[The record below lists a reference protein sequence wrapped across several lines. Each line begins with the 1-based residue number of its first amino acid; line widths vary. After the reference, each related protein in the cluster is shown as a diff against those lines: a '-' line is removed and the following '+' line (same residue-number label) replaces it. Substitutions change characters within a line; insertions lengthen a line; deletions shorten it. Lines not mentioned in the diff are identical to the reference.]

1 MKLQYLFFLGMTGL
15 ALLVAACFDDK
26 GNYDYSPVN
35 HLTIEV
41 PAEVPVL
48 ANADTIKVI
57 PKVVSELE
65 GEILPDNPNYAY
77 KYQGARIVSPT
88 SEDKL
93 FVLDSTFSRD
103 LIIPAKWIPGSY
115 KCWLEVTDLRT
126 GVVSAASFVIT
137 VSSVT
142 TEGWMVLCDEGESNR
157 VRLDMIAR
165 ISDERSVQTY
175 DILANYLPD
184 LHEAYSLEFF
194 TDLYG
199 MDDFIYLL
207 SGSGCYQLE
216 PEYLVS
222 GPERLALVTDPSQV
236 EQLTEEESKCL
247 AYLKDAF
254 SVKVNNKD
262 GNLKITLDL
271 PDQKLSAYLTNRAQ
285 AMLQT
290 YIARFRIAKAQAAL
304 DFVEERYTEVKNE
317 LEKKQQ
323 ALVQFREKHPDRTS
337 VQLETEEK
345 ILTNDYEL
353 FFGLY
358 SDIVKQREKAKIQVK
373 EDMPVLTVIE
383 PVVEPTVPSKPQRA
397 LSVLAS
403 LLLGLFVGC
412 GFVLVQPIFSQIVS
426 SKKQAH
432 TIPIKRMKKIS

>member
-1 MKLQYLFFLGMTGL
+1 MRPLPQEMYPDIFFSVPFQKELI
-15 ALLVAACFDDK
+15 
-26 GNYDYSPVN
+26 YSP
-35 HLTIEV
+35 LYI
-41 PAEVPVL
+41 
-48 ANADTIKVI
+48 
-57 PKVVSELE
+57 
-65 GEILPDNPNYAY
+65 
-77 KYQGARIVSPT
+77 
-88 SEDKL
+88 
-93 FVLDSTFSRD
+93 
-103 LIIPAKWIPGSY
+103 
-115 KCWLEVTDLRT
+115 
-126 GVVSAASFVIT
+126 
-137 VSSVT
+137 
-142 TEGWMVLCDEGESNR
+142 
-157 VRLDMIAR
+157 
-165 ISDERSVQTY
+165 DERGDTVTFY
-175 DILANYLPD
+175 N
-184 LHEAYSLEFF
+184 
-194 TDLYG
+194 
-199 MDDFIYLL
+199 
-207 SGSGCYQLE
+207 
-216 PEYLVS
+216 YLVS
-222 GPERLALVTDPSQV
+222 GPERLALVADPSQV

-271 PDQKLSAYLTNRAQ
+271 PDPKLSAYLTNRAQ

-304 DFVEERYTEVKNE
+304 DFAEERYTEVKNE

-397 LSVLAS
+397 LIVLAS

-412 GFVLVQPIFSQIVS
+412 GFVLIQPIFSQIVS

>member
-1 MKLQYLFFLGMTGL
+1 MENEEIDLIEVMAKLWHRKKTIMYIALFFLVGGL
-15 ALLVAACFDDK
+15 
-26 GNYDYSPVN
+26 
-35 HLTIEV
+35 
-41 PAEVPVL
+41 VL
-48 ANADTIKVI
+48 AFFLPRKYTAQCTLG
-57 PKVVSELE
+57 LE
-65 GEILPDNPNYAY
+65 MEDRTTRISVEGMSPFQSMPMGDMRNT
-77 KYQGARIVSPT
+77 RIVSPAMYP
-88 SEDKL
+88 DI
-93 FVLDSTFSRD
+93 FFSVPFQKE
-103 LIIPAKWIPGSY
+103 LIYSPLYI
-115 KCWLEVTDLRT
+115 
-126 GVVSAASFVIT
+126 
-137 VSSVT
+137 
-142 TEGWMVLCDEGESNR
+142 
-157 VRLDMIAR
+157 
-165 ISDERSVQTY
+165 DERGDTVTFY
-175 DILANYLPD
+175 N
-184 LHEAYSLEFF
+184 
-194 TDLYG
+194 
-199 MDDFIYLL
+199 
-207 SGSGCYQLE
+207 
-216 PEYLVS
+216 YLVS

-271 PDQKLSAYLTNRAQ
+271 P
-285 AMLQT
+285 
-290 YIARFRIAKAQAAL
+290 
-304 DFVEERYTEVKNE
+304 
-317 LEKKQQ
+317 
-323 ALVQFREKHPDRTS
+323 EKHPDRTS

-397 LSVLAS
+397 LIVLAS

-412 GFVLVQPIFSQIVS
+412 GFVLIQPIFSQIVS

>member
-1 MKLQYLFFLGMTGL
+1 MENEEIDLIEVMAKLWHRKRTIMYIALFFLVGGL
-15 ALLVAACFDDK
+15 
-26 GNYDYSPVN
+26 
-35 HLTIEV
+35 
-41 PAEVPVL
+41 VL
-48 ANADTIKVI
+48 AFFLPRKYTAQCTLG
-57 PKVVSELE
+57 LE
-65 GEILPDNPNYAY
+65 MEDRTTRISVEGMSPFQSMPMGDMRNT
-77 KYQGARIVSPT
+77 RIVSPAMYP
-88 SEDKL
+88 DI
-93 FVLDSTFSRD
+93 FFSVPFQKE
-103 LIIPAKWIPGSY
+103 LIYSPLYI
-115 KCWLEVTDLRT
+115 
-126 GVVSAASFVIT
+126 
-137 VSSVT
+137 
-142 TEGWMVLCDEGESNR
+142 
-157 VRLDMIAR
+157 
-165 ISDERSVQTY
+165 DERGDTVTFY
-175 DILANYLPD
+175 N
-184 LHEAYSLEFF
+184 
-194 TDLYG
+194 
-199 MDDFIYLL
+199 
-207 SGSGCYQLE
+207 
-216 PEYLVS
+216 YLVS
-222 GPERLALVTDPSQV
+222 GPERLALVADPSQV

-271 PDQKLSAYLTNRAQ
+271 PDPKLSAYLTNRAQ

-304 DFVEERYTEVKNE
+304 DFAEERYTEVKNE

-345 ILTNDYEL
+345 I
-353 FFGLY
+353 
-358 SDIVKQREKAKIQVK
+358 QVK

-397 LSVLAS
+397 LIVLAS

-412 GFVLVQPIFSQIVS
+412 GFVLIQPIFSQIVS

>member
-1 MKLQYLFFLGMTGL
+1 MENEEIDLIEVMAKLWHRKRTIMYIALFFLVGGL
-15 ALLVAACFDDK
+15 
-26 GNYDYSPVN
+26 
-35 HLTIEV
+35 
-41 PAEVPVL
+41 VL
-48 ANADTIKVI
+48 AFFLPRKYTAQCTLG
-57 PKVVSELE
+57 LE
-65 GEILPDNPNYAY
+65 MEDRTTRISVEGMSPFQSMPMGDMRNT
-77 KYQGARIVSPT
+77 RIVSPAMYP
-88 SEDKL
+88 DI
-93 FVLDSTFSRD
+93 FFSVPFQKE
-103 LIIPAKWIPGSY
+103 LIYSPLYI
-115 KCWLEVTDLRT
+115 
-126 GVVSAASFVIT
+126 
-137 VSSVT
+137 
-142 TEGWMVLCDEGESNR
+142 
-157 VRLDMIAR
+157 
-165 ISDERSVQTY
+165 DERGDTVTFY
-175 DILANYLPD
+175 N
-184 LHEAYSLEFF
+184 
-194 TDLYG
+194 
-199 MDDFIYLL
+199 
-207 SGSGCYQLE
+207 
-216 PEYLVS
+216 YLVS
-222 GPERLALVTDPSQV
+222 GPERLALVADPSQV

-262 GNLKITLDL
+262 GNLKITLDF
-271 PDQKLSAYLTNRAQ
+271 A
-285 AMLQT
+285 
-290 YIARFRIAKAQAAL
+290 
-304 DFVEERYTEVKNE
+304 EERYTEVKNE

-397 LSVLAS
+397 LIVLAS

-412 GFVLVQPIFSQIVS
+412 GFVLIQPIFSQIVS

>member
-1 MKLQYLFFLGMTGL
+1 M
-15 ALLVAACFDDK
+15 
-26 GNYDYSPVN
+26 
-35 HLTIEV
+35 
-41 PAEVPVL
+41 
-48 ANADTIKVI
+48 
-57 PKVVSELE
+57 
-65 GEILPDNPNYAY
+65 
-77 KYQGARIVSPT
+77 
-88 SEDKL
+88 
-93 FVLDSTFSRD
+93 
-103 LIIPAKWIPGSY
+103 
-115 KCWLEVTDLRT
+115 
-126 GVVSAASFVIT
+126 
-137 VSSVT
+137 
-142 TEGWMVLCDEGESNR
+142 
-157 VRLDMIAR
+157 
-165 ISDERSVQTY
+165 
-175 DILANYLPD
+175 
-184 LHEAYSLEFF
+184 
-194 TDLYG
+194 
-199 MDDFIYLL
+199 
-207 SGSGCYQLE
+207 
-216 PEYLVS
+216 S
-222 GPERLALVTDPSQV
+222 GPERLALVADPSQV

-271 PDQKLSAYLTNRAQ
+271 PDPKLSAYLTNRAQ

-304 DFVEERYTEVKNE
+304 DFAEERYTEVKNE

-397 LSVLAS
+397 LIVLAS

-412 GFVLVQPIFSQIVS
+412 GFVLVFSQIVS

>member
-1 MKLQYLFFLGMTGL
+1 MENEEIDLIEVMAKLWHRKKTIMYIALFFLVGGL
-15 ALLVAACFDDK
+15 
-26 GNYDYSPVN
+26 
-35 HLTIEV
+35 
-41 PAEVPVL
+41 VL
-48 ANADTIKVI
+48 AFFLPRKYTAQCTLG
-57 PKVVSELE
+57 LE
-65 GEILPDNPNYAY
+65 MEDRTTRISVEGMSPFQSMPMGDMRNT
-77 KYQGARIVSPT
+77 RIVSPAMYP
-88 SEDKL
+88 DI
-93 FVLDSTFSRD
+93 FFSVPFQKE
-103 LIIPAKWIPGSY
+103 LIYSPLYI
-115 KCWLEVTDLRT
+115 
-126 GVVSAASFVIT
+126 
-137 VSSVT
+137 
-142 TEGWMVLCDEGESNR
+142 
-157 VRLDMIAR
+157 
-165 ISDERSVQTY
+165 DERGDTVTFY
-175 DILANYLPD
+175 N
-184 LHEAYSLEFF
+184 
-194 TDLYG
+194 
-199 MDDFIYLL
+199 
-207 SGSGCYQLE
+207 
-216 PEYLVS
+216 YLVS

-236 EQLTEEESKCL
+236 EQLT
-247 AYLKDAF
+247 
-254 SVKVNNKD
+254 
-262 GNLKITLDL
+262 
-271 PDQKLSAYLTNRAQ
+271 KLSAYLTNRAQ

-397 LSVLAS
+397 LIVLAS

-412 GFVLVQPIFSQIVS
+412 GFVLIQPIFSQIVS